1 MRFLIAILA
10 ILWISYYIK
19 KEDRIMQKRLI
30 ALLEEIKL
38 NRYYDYHDYLNNE
51 DIEKITEWYNSF
63 ATTSSLDFDKIIGL
77 MYELYLR
84 EDIDLRPYEDYIQLI
99 TYLADEYQFDK
110 TNFLEIYKSFK
121 DLLYK

>member
-1 MRFLIAILA
+1 
-10 ILWISYYIK
+10 
-19 KEDRIMQKRLI
+19 
-30 ALLEEIKL
+30 
-38 NRYYDYHDYLNNE
+38 
-51 DIEKITEWYNSF
+51 
-63 ATTSSLDFDKIIGL
+63 

-110 TNFLEIYKSFK
+110 TKFLEIYKSFK

>member
-1 MRFLIAILA
+1 
-10 ILWISYYIK
+10 
-19 KEDRIMQKRLI
+19 MQKRLI

-51 DIEKITEWYNSF
+51 DI
-63 ATTSSLDFDKIIGL
+63 
-77 MYELYLR
+77 
-84 EDIDLRPYEDYIQLI
+84 DLRPYEDYIQLI

-110 TNFLEIYKSFK
+110 TKFLEIYKSFK